1 MTVRAYDQIGDAGW
15 QCVGLAEA
23 PTAQLYRTME
33 ILGCAFQLNAIRILE
48 GEGSAN
54 GLQTPDPCSAWS
66 LDQFANLA
74 AAFGESGPW
83 HTVTIAGREYVL
95 LPEPFSG
102 WTPKRAIGNVVRL
115 HP

>member
-1 MTVRAYDQIGDAGW
+1 MDERLRFVAR
-15 QCVGLAEA
+15 L
-23 PTAQLYRTME
+23 
-33 ILGCAFQLNAIRILE
+33 LE